1 MNKPEYSDLYK
12 FLASLG
18 VIIISIS
25 LLLPWLFLTQ
35 SFNSLISNGE
45 IIKYTQTAQTLIN
58 LQQTTALWFIK
69 NLLIICTILFL
80 LGCSLLVYSLHL
92 WKPVQDEIDR
102 ERKLSNQ
109 KLSNELKTATKEE
122 QFNKFV
128 QEVSENN
135 EEHEETIKDFSTQI
149 SKYISV
155 EEKVLNKLAISFG
168 ENNVLR
174 NKLIGKKQVDAIIR
188 ISPSIRAVIEI
199 KYLTN
204 ENNLEKIANAITSQL
219 YSFTKEYKEIRNSI
233 NIFGVGIIITSNII
247 RSDGQVANNKS
258 HDCLIFSEEQL
269 ATLSN
274 DEFRILI
281 IDVMQKQKKTFF
293 TPS

>member
-109 KLSNELKTATKEE
+109 KLSNQLKTATKEE

-199 KYLTN
+199 KYLTK